1 MADQALEIKDFS
13 GGMTDNYI
21 GGPLN
26 KYQTAKNLVIRS
38 DRKLDSRPGAVVFDD
53 VNPLLPFVVTQKRV
67 DSCIRFKSV
76 NIYQT
81 ARKLFY
87 VNSGYQEIVGPSSA
101 SAFSASTVPFDQ
113 ASYAE
118 WNNHLLVT
126 SDRRERPKFIYKD
139 GSTLRLRNIGLP
151 AVNTAGITFSASGAN
166 SRAYSFC
173 YLYNYTI
180 DGVDYL
186 MRGPVTSLPY
196 TGAIPNSI
204 TNLPVLTNG
213 ANDSY
218 DTAVIK
224 LEIYR
229 TADTLDTFYKVGEVT
244 NGTTSFSDTTIDA
257 DLDDG
262 LLLYTD
268 ADDLDYTQP
277 PECKYIVQLNGVV
290 YYLNIKDSLGDIY
303 PSRIVQAPAEQIY
316 AANEGNTVDVDDDLT
331 GGGVAGQ
338 NVVVFTAD
346 RAYRLEGTYDST
358 GKGGINKVEISR
370 TAGCISHKSIVQTLE
385 GCFFAA
391 KDGFYFTDGYKV
403 LRISEEIFN
412 SYSSSTSTT
421 AISKR
426 ISGCFDPFEKR
437 IYWAASSASDKD
449 DNDIIYVAHLLY
461 GLRPDTPFNVWDG
474 GYWPANFQPTA
485 LMHYDQ
491 QLIMGNNYGY
501 ILKLAQGQ
509 LNDKRVDTATA
520 ASNWVNLPVIYDMK
534 SCAFD
539 FGDVTNRKWVT
550 RFIVYADSIAK
561 VSFTILSNNDNTGV
575 FKELAEV
582 KSNSPILWGDNDVV
596 WGDTSIRW
604 NYLPIISGN
613 RRFPRNNIRC
623 SYKQIQITN
632 AYTTIDESRISG
644 NVDVNGT
651 TNQVTL
657 LTAGLTW
664 DINSV
669 EYYISFDNDDYA
681 TEYRVITR
689 NSGTVLTV
697 EDTTDSLPTLSGAQ
711 FKLRGYR
718 KNEALRLLSY
728 SLIYAP
734 VSSTQTPF
742 RADA

>member
-26 KYQTAKNLVIRS
+26 KYQAARNMVIRS
-38 DRKLDSRPGAVVFDD
+38 DRKIESRPGAVIFDD
-53 VNPLLPFVVTQKRV
+53 TNPILPFVITRKRV
-67 DSCIRFKSV
+67 DSVVRFKST

-81 ARKLFY
+81 GRKLFY
-87 VNSGYQEIVGPSSA
+87 NNAGYQEIVGPSSA
-101 SAFSASTVPFDQ
+101 SAFTASTVPFDQ
-113 ASYAE
+113 ASFAE

-139 GSTLRLRNIGLP
+139 GVNLRMRNIGLP
-151 AVNTAGITFSASGAN
+151 AVNTAGITFSAAGAN

-173 YLYNYTI
+173 YLYSYTI
-180 DGVDYL
+180 DGVDYS

-204 TNLPVLTNG
+204 TNLPVLVNG
-213 ANDSY
+213 ADDSY
-218 DTAVIK
+218 DTTNIK

-229 TADTLDTFYKVGEVT
+229 TANTLDTYYKVGDVT
-244 NGTTSFSDTTIDA
+244 NGTTIFTDSTIDA
-257 DLDDG
+257 DLTDG

-338 NVVVFTAD
+338 NVIVFTAD
-346 RAYRLEGTYDST
+346 RTYRLEGVYDST

-391 KDGFYFTDGYKV
+391 KDGFYFTDGYRV
-403 LRISEEIFN
+403 LRISEELFN
-412 SYSSSTSTT
+412 SYSSSTSS
-421 AISKR
+421 ASVSKR
-426 ISGCFDPFEKR
+426 IYGCFDPFEKR
-437 IYWAASSASDKD
+437 IYWAASSAADKD

-461 GLRPDTPFNVWDG
+461 GLKPDTPFNIWDG
-474 GYWPANFQPTA
+474 GYWPSNFQPCA
-485 LMHYDQ
+485 MIHYDQ
-491 QLIMGNNYGY
+491 QLVVGNNYGY
-501 ILKLAQGQ
+501 VLKLAEGQ
-509 LNDKRVDTATA
+509 LNDKRVDTAVDA
-520 ASNWVNLPVIYDMK
+520 DEWVNLPVIYNLK
-534 SCAFD
+534 SSAFD

-550 RFIVYADSIAK
+550 RIIAYADSIAK
-561 VSFTILSNNDNTGV
+561 VSFTIFSNNDNTGV

-596 WGDTSIRW
+596 WGDPSIRW
-604 NYLPIISGN
+604 NFLPIISGN

-632 AYTTIDESRISG
+632 AYTIIDQSSISG
-644 NVDVNGT
+644 NVDVSGT

-657 LTAGLTW
+657 LTAGLSW
-664 DINSV
+664 DINAV
-669 EYYISFDNDDYA
+669 EYYLSFSNDDYA
-681 TEYRVITR
+681 TEYRVIAR

-697 EDTTDSLPTLSGAQ
+697 EDTTNVLPTMSGVQ
-711 FKLRGYR
+711 FKLQGYR

-728 SLIYAP
+728 SLIYSPATP
-734 VSSTQTPF
+734 TQTPF
-742 RADA
+742 RASA